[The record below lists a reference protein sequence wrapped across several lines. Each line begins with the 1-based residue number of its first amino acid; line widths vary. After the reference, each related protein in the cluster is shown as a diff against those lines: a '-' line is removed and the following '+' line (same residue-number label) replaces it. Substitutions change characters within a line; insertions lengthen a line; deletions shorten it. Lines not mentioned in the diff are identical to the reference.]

1 MTGRANTLVCTFDPA
16 SPRITAWDIHEWIHG
31 TLQLP
36 EQEVLL
42 VQIDGLRRQVYIKLT
57 SNEQMISIIQR
68 TSGSVEYK
76 YTSGEIF
83 RVTIDVAGLG
93 AKRIRIANLPPEVPD
108 DVIKNT
114 LNQYGKVMDIQ
125 TEMWSTAYRY
135 QVSNGI
141 RNAHMILAKHIPPNL
156 TLAGHK
162 VLMSYDGQPFTCYT
176 CGDEGHVASACPQK
190 KRPAAER
197 RRTHPASYA
206 GVLTP
211 TDPTAQQRAEG
222 NPTSEPQHNISITN
236 KVDGADSHLTMGTN
250 GPADVQ
256 EAPPRE
262 NTQTQLQVDAPRR
275 PPPLG
280 PRTNP
285 DPRHKAADWM
295 DSDTWR
301 MASMD
306 SPHEEHRPAVLPE
319 HTQEPLMQTSLQ
331 SEQQDHEDPTA
342 ETSMEI
348 TSLEE
353 DPSRMPEKDTSP
365 KRNKKLRTEKSMANT
380 HDRSRS
386 GTRRA
391 HSKGKTH

>member
-76 YTSGEIF
+76 YITGEIF
-83 RVTIDVAGLG
+83 RVAIDVAGLG

-125 TEMWSTAYRY
+125 SEIWPTSYRY

-141 RNAHMILAKHIPPNL
+141 RNAHMVLAKHIPPNL
-156 TLAGHK
+156 TVAGHK
-162 VLMSYDGQPFTCYT
+162 VLTSYDGQPFTCYT

-197 RRTHPASYA
+197 RRSHPTSYA
-206 GVLTP
+206 GILTS
-211 TDPTAQQRAEG
+211 TDPTVQQRAEA
-222 NPTSEPQHNISITN
+222 NPTSEPQHNISTTT
-236 KVDGADSHLTMGTN
+236 KDDGVDSHLTIGIN

-256 EAPPRE
+256 EAPTMV
-262 NTQTQLQVDAPRR
+262 NTHTQQQVDAPCR

-280 PRTNP
+280 PGKRT
-285 DPRHKAADWM
+285 DPRNTAADWTE
-295 DSDTWR
+295 DDTWR

-306 SPHEEHRPAVLPE
+306 SPHKEHRPVVLPE
-319 HTQEPLMQTSLQ
+319 RTHESQMQTSLHD
-331 SEQQDHEDPTA
+331 EQADHENPIA
-342 ETSMEI
+342 ETSMEV

-353 DPSRMPEKDTSP
+353 DPARMQEKDTSP

-391 HSKGKTH
+391 QTKGKTH